1 MYWIHWFSAEDGMGV
16 FENVCG
22 GDKVI
27 FFGCYNE
34 SDATSTWYPVLNFLQ
49 CVKNS
54 PVERAQSTPVEK
66 RWLPISSS
74 WTLGWLQ
81 IFVITKDLFYVFAQ
95 ISYLIVS

>member
-1 MYWIHWFSAEDGMGV
+1 MGV

-49 CVKNS
+49 CVKNW

-66 RWLPISSS
+66 R
-74 WTLGWLQ
+74 
-81 IFVITKDLFYVFAQ
+81 
-95 ISYLIVS
+95 